1 MTALADALTLSGR
14 QLLRLRRYPS
24 LTVTLIALPLV
35 LLLVFT
41 FVFGGTL
48 GAGISGVDI
57 GGDGRAAYLD
67 YIVPGL
73 LLLALASAAQGTAIT
88 VAMDQTGG
96 IITRLRTMGT
106 PRPSILSAHVVAGLV
121 QSLACAVPVALVA
134 VALGWRPDAGIAGW
148 LAVLGLV
155 LAIGT
160 GLTWVTVAMGAG
172 APTVEAASNTPMIL
186 TLLPLLSSGFV
197 PTESFPVGLRWFAD
211 HQPATPMVE
220 ALRVALA
227 GDPGGAATVEALAWC
242 VGLSLLGLVWARR
255 AFDAA
260 GRRP

>member
-1 MTALADALTLSGR
+1 MTAIADALTLSGR

-48 GAGISGVDI
+48 GAGISGADI
-57 GGDGRAAYLD
+57 GRQGRAAYLD

-121 QSLACAVPVALVA
+121 QSLASSVPVALVA
-134 VALGWRPDAGIAGW
+134 VALGWRPDARITGCAGS
-148 LAVLGLV
+148 
-155 LAIGT
+155 
-160 GLTWVTVAMGAG
+160 
-172 APTVEAASNTPMIL
+172 PTTSRP
-186 TLLPLLSSGFV
+186 PRWWRRCV
-197 PTESFPVGLRWFAD
+197 PPW
-211 HQPATPMVE
+211 PATP
-220 ALRVALA
+220 VAPPRWRRWPGA
-227 GDPGGAATVEALAWC
+227 WASASSGWPGPGGRSTPPAAAHDAATGSRA
-242 VGLSLLGLVWARR
+242 ARLPPCPTRPSTSATTTCRCSSAPRRSR
-255 AFDAA
+255 A
-260 GRRP
+260 